1 MNNRKLIVA
10 LLEFISY
17 HIFPISFLF
26 THSLN
31 NYSINFY
38 LLVMVAMIAFYKEY
52 VRTLKP
58 NFYFNGLYSVCFFIL
73 AFISYRTLNINVI
86 ILVFVQLVFLY
97 LTKYISKR
105 YQILETLI
113 DNFII
118 PSFTS
123 IAIAYTYAHF
133 ISVNFVVPL
142 LLVNIATILIAYFE
156 GETADFIQL
165 ITLAGLTLILFLLG
179 YINIITAVTIVIF
192 VIAATLLKEF
202 RHISFSN
209 LVYRLIGNILLLI

>member
-26 THSLN
+26 THGLN

-86 ILVFVQLVFLY
+86 ILAFVQLVFLY
-97 LTKYISKR
+97 LTKYISKK

-142 LLVNIATILIAYFE
+142 LLVNISAILIDYFD
-156 GETADFIQL
+156 GEIADFIQL
-165 ITLAGLTLILFLLG
+165 VTLAGLTLILFFLG
-179 YINIITAVTIVIF
+179 YVNIITAVTIVIF
-192 VIAATLLKEF
+192 VVASTLLKEF
-202 RHISFSN
+202 RHISVSN

>member
-26 THSLN
+26 THHLN

-38 LLVMVAMIAFYKEY
+38 LLVMVAMVAFYKEY

-58 NFYFNGLYSVCFFIL
+58 NFYFNGLYTVCFFIL
-73 AFISYRTLNINVI
+73 ALISYRTLNINVI
-86 ILVFVQLVFLY
+86 ILVFIQLVFLY
-97 LTKYISKR
+97 LTKNISKK
-105 YQILETLI
+105 YHILETLI
-113 DNFII
+113 DDFII

-133 ISVNFVVPL
+133 ISVNFIVPL
-142 LLVNIATILIAYFE
+142 LLINIAAVLIIYFE
-156 GETADFIQL
+156 GAISDFIQL
-165 ITLAGLTLILFLLG
+165 ITLAGLTLILFLLN
-179 YINIITAVTIVIF
+179 YISLITAITIVIF
-192 VIAATLLKEF
+192 VLASTLLKEF
-202 RHISFSN
+202 KHISASN